1 MPLRRLNVFR
11 QVNAQARSAYDF
23 PKTLS
28 FSVYSAGTKIR
39 RNLYP
44 SHPSID
50 IRLVVVQS
58 TYIFK
63 MSASTDLEQ
72 KQHSDEK
79 QYANEKH
86 EHGLVSVDEQD
97 PDRRG
102 SIRILESLISEG
114 EGWI

>member
-1 MPLRRLNVFR
+1 
-11 QVNAQARSAYDF
+11 
-23 PKTLS
+23 
-28 FSVYSAGTKIR
+28 
-39 RNLYP
+39 
-44 SHPSID
+44 
-50 IRLVVVQS
+50 
-58 TYIFK
+58 

-72 KQHSDEK
+72 KQYSGEK
-79 QYANEKH
+79 QYVNEKH